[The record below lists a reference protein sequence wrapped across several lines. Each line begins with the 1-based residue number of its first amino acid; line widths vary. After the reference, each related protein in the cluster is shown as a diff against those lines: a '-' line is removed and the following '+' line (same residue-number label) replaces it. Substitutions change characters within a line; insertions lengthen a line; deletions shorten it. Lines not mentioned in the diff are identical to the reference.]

1 MGSWKFFIKI
11 YPDFYYK
18 YWMCGL
24 PKLYFV
30 LHFYLYQLLFLLSI
44 KYAADYTNATNGA
57 NEHD

>member
-1 MGSWKFFIKI
+1 
-11 YPDFYYK
+11 
-18 YWMCGL
+18 MCDL